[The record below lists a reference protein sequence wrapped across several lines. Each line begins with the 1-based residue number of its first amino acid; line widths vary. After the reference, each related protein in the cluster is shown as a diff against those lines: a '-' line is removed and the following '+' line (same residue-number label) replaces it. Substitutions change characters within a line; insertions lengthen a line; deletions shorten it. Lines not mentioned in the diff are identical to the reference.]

1 MRQYQKQTNEL
12 EKVICNCCGRELKVE
27 RGILKEGACR
37 LETGWGYFS
46 NKDME
51 KHSFDLCE
59 ACYDQWISGFSV
71 PVEITEETEFFPAV
85 DGEEDA

>member
-37 LETGWGYFS
+37 LETGWG
-46 NKDME
+46 
-51 KHSFDLCE
+51 
-59 ACYDQWISGFSV
+59 
-71 PVEITEETEFFPAV
+71 
-85 DGEEDA
+85 